1 MKGRTRRPEIRE
13 DGPVTSAEPPGLAGP
28 AHALLDAVTA
38 MSSDLDLRSVLVRI
52 VEAATALTSARY
64 GALGVVGPDGLLTE
78 FITTGVDDETHRRI
92 GDLPHG
98 RGILGLLI
106 KEPRPLRMHDLAAH
120 PQSVGFPEHHPP
132 MSTFLGVPVRIRGT
146 VFGNL
151 YLTQKAD
158 GRDFST
164 QDEQLVEALARA
176 AGFVIENARAYGVSE
191 SRRQLLEA
199 TAELTEALQ
208 PPVDLDQSLRR
219 IATTARAVSG
229 ARATAVIG
237 LGGGVVVLAQDREP
251 GDAEAVDAALEEVA
265 SRFGGSAEVE
275 VVELAVGR
283 YAAVAI
289 PLRAHLGG
297 HRVLVALHDPNGPTR
312 GVEELE
318 LLTSFADHAGLALD
332 RAQAVVDR
340 QELAVISDRERI
352 ARDLHDVVI
361 QRLFATGLQLQ
372 GVALLASGTDVAERL
387 ERAVDDLDL
396 TIKDIRGTIF
406 ALQDRSSS
414 SLRQEV
420 RTLVREYVTV
430 LGFAPTVRTLGP
442 VDTVV
447 PPEVRVHLLAVLRE
461 AVSNVARHA
470 LADQAEVEL
479 EVRDHALVLT
489 VSDDGG
495 GVPPDRAE
503 SGLRN
508 ARRRA
513 EELGGTLVLRANE
526 PRGTVFTWRVP
537 LSGG

>member
-1 MKGRTRRPEIRE
+1 M
-13 DGPVTSAEPPGLAGP
+13 TSAEPPRLAGP

-38 MSSDLDLRSVLVRI
+38 MSSDLDMRSVLVRI

-78 FITTGVDDETHRRI
+78 FLTTGIDEETHRRI

-98 RGILGLLI
+98 RGILGLLV
-106 KEPRPLRMHDLAAH
+106 KEPQPLRMHDLAAH
-120 PQSVGFPEHHPP
+120 PQSVGFPAHHPP

-151 YLTQKAD
+151 YLTEKAD
-158 GRDFST
+158 GLDFT
-164 QDEQLVEALARA
+164 EEDEQLVEALARA

-191 SRRQLLEA
+191 RRRQLLEA
-199 TAELTEALQ
+199 TAELTEELQ
-208 PPVDLDQSLRR
+208 PPVDLDRSLRR
-219 IATTARAVSG
+219 IVTMARGVSG
-229 ARATAVIG
+229 ARATALVG
-237 LGGGVVVLAQDREP
+237 LAGDVEVLALDREP
-251 GDAEAVDAALEEVA
+251 GEADDVAAALEEVA
-265 SRFGGSAEVE
+265 ARLRGSVHGEVAE
-275 VVELAVGR
+275 LTAGPF
-283 YAAVAI
+283 AAVAI
-289 PLRAHLGG
+289 PLRAHLGDQ
-297 HRVLVALHDPNGPTR
+297 RVLVALHDPHGRTR
-312 GVEELE
+312 GLEELE

-332 RAQAVVDR
+332 RAQALVDR
-340 QELAVISDRERI
+340 QQLAVISDRERI

-372 GVALLASGTDVAERL
+372 GISMLASGTDVGERL

-406 ALQDRSSS
+406 ALQDRGSS

-420 RTLVREYVTV
+420 RSLVREYVPV
-430 LGFAPTVRTLGP
+430 LGFAPAIRTLGP
-442 VDTVV
+442 VDTAV
-447 PPEVRVHLLAVLRE
+447 PPGIRAHLLPVLRE

-470 LADQAEVEL
+470 LADRAEVEL
-479 EVRDHALVLT
+479 EVRDHDLVLT
-489 VSDDGG
+489 VSDDGT

-513 EELGGTLVLRANE
+513 DELGGTLELRAND
-526 PRGTVFTWRVP
+526 PRGTVFAWRVP
-537 LSGG
+537 LAGA